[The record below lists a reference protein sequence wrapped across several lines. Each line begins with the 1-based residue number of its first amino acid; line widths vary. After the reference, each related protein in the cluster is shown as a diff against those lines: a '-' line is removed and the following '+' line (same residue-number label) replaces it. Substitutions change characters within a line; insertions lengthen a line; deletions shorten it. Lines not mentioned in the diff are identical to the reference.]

1 MGGEKGMLKRKIEQK
16 LSDWKGI
23 ENRKPLIIKGCRQCG
38 KTFSVLDFAKKNY
51 KNVVYLNFYEN
62 PDYASVFAGS
72 LEVDTIVMMLSALL
86 GREAVFESGS
96 TVLILDEIQECPE
109 ARTALKF
116 FRMDGRYDVIG
127 TGSLLGVKGYGK
139 EPKSVPV
146 GSETVIDMYPLDF
159 EEFLWANE
167 IAEPVIE
174 MLKKCLE
181 DETPVPEALHSRMRQ
196 LLLQYAVVG
205 GMPDAVQTFV
215 DTKQMDEVLQIQR
228 DIVRSYEDDMVKYA
242 EKKDK
247 SRIRECFQSIPKQL
261 SKENKKFQYSV
272 VKKGSTASKY
282 AGSLKWIE
290 DAGIIVRCYNLS
302 ITELPLD
309 GNALEEVFK
318 VYMSDCGLFVSM
330 LEDGTQFDI
339 LRGNLYGY
347 KGAIFENLIADIF
360 GKMGRKLY
368 YFHKDSGLEVDFVIR
383 YKGQCTLVEVKAAT
397 GNTKSTKTIL
407 RHPEKYHV
415 NHAIKLGDSNVG
427 RTGQLLTLPLY
438 MAFLLKEL

>member
-1 MGGEKGMLKRKIEQK
+1 MGGEMGMLKRKIEQK

>member
-1 MGGEKGMLKRKIEQK
+1 MLKRKIEQR
-16 LSDWKGI
+16 LTEWKHM
-23 ENRKPLIIKGCRQCG
+23 ENHKPLIIKGCRQCG
-38 KTFSVLDFAKKNY
+38 KTFSVLDFARKNY
-51 KNVVYLNFYEN
+51 KHVVYLNFFEN

-72 LEVDTIVMMLSALL
+72 LEVDNLVMMLSALL
-86 GREAVFESGS
+86 GGEAVFEAGE
-96 TVLILDEIQECPE
+96 TVLVLDEIQDCPE

-139 EPKSVPV
+139 DPKSIPV

-159 EEFLWANE
+159 EEFLWANGV
-167 IAEPVIE
+167 AGPVIE
-174 MLKKCLE
+174 LLKKNLE
-181 DETPVPEALHSRMRQ
+181 AEIPVPEALHNRMKQ

-215 DTKQMDEVLQIQR
+215 DTKQMNEVLRIQR

-242 EKKDK
+242 ERKDK
-247 SRIRECFQSIPKQL
+247 SRIKECFQSIPKQL

-272 VKKGSTASKY
+272 VKKGSTATKY
-282 AGSLKWIE
+282 ASSLQWIE
-290 DAGIIVRCYNLS
+290 DAGMISRCYNLS

-309 GNALEEVFK
+309 GNAEEDTFK
-318 VYMSDCGLFVSM
+318 VYMRDCGLFVSM
-330 LEDGTQFDI
+330 LEDGTQYDI
-339 LRGNLYGY
+339 LQGNLCGY

-360 GKMGRKLY
+360 AKMGRKLY

-383 YKGQCTLVEVKAAT
+383 YRGECTLVEVKATT

-415 NHAIKLGDSNVG
+415 KSAIKLGDYNVG
-427 RTGQLLTLPLY
+427 RTGQILTLPLY
-438 MAFLLKEL
+438 MAFLLRMF